1 MKLEF
6 RLADQVTFLVFSE
19 TRSENDAVYSIE
31 NKLYNVRVEVYQA
44 ELDQQIRDSPNPD
57 HYKIVVPGDS
67 MSFFAWERQPVANK
81 NIVVKLRFEGLLEQE
96 FDQDE
101 IVFNLDENDDVENQ
115 FEVPSM

>member
-44 ELDQQIRDSPNPD
+44 ELDQ
-57 HYKIVVPGDS
+57 
-67 MSFFAWERQPVANK
+67 
-81 NIVVKLRFEGLLEQE
+81 
-96 FDQDE
+96 
-101 IVFNLDENDDVENQ
+101 
-115 FEVPSM
+115 